1 MSGEAKKIQV
11 RLQNAQKVQQ
21 SLQVQVSQLTAETAK
36 ATGDKKE
43 ALQDQLD
50 LAQSSLDLAD
60 DEVEDA
66 EEDLADVGG
75 DRRGRIAQ
83 LKQSHE
89 NAERAKGAET
99 KFPQESAEQLGLVHR
114 FQLWSA
120 LRQKMLLLQKAK
132 SEADTAATAAMM
144 QHNDLAEQIEK
155 EKQNSPDLA
164 AHAARVLL

>member
-1 MSGEAKKIQV
+1 
-11 RLQNAQKVQQ
+11 
-21 SLQVQVSQLTAETAK
+21 TAK

-50 LAQSSLDLAD
+50 LAQSSLDLAN

-75 DRRGRIAQ
+75 DQRGRIAQ

-99 KFPQESAEQLGLVHR
+99 KFPQESAEQLGLFHR
-114 FQLWSA
+114 FQQWTV
-120 LRQKMLLLQKAK
+120 LRQKMQLLAKAK
-132 SEADTAATAAMM
+132 ADADTASSALMM
-144 QHNDLAEQIEK
+144 
-155 EKQNSPDLA
+155 
-164 AHAARVLL
+164 